1 METETSTGVMT
12 MKRLLGAAAALV
24 LLGGVSACG
33 LTGPLQRPGPLVGS
47 GNNIDPATL
56 PDAQNKNL
64 PDLPARP
71 SSGPDDEA
79 EDELLGGPGS

>member
-1 METETSTGVMT
+1 
-12 MKRLLGAAAALV
+12 MKRFLGAVAALV

-47 GNNIDPATL
+47 GNEVDPADL
-56 PDAQNKNL
+56 PDAKNKNL
-64 PDLPARP
+64 PQLPDRP
-71 SSGPDDEA
+71 AAEPDEET